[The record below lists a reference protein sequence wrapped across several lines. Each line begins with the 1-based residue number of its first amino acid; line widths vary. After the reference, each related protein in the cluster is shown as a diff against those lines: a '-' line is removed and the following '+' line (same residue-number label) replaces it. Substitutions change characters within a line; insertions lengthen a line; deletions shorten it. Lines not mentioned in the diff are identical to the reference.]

1 MLLLV
6 VSAAALWADLAR
18 SVSPEEYPRVI
29 GQQVLTHQPLSP
41 EVRAYYLAK
50 GRILAA
56 FLHKGMT
63 AEEVRRVL
71 GVRANGWVRSGE
83 RWEDSYSLL
92 GITVRYRVAEVAGGS
107 RLGLVIEEVGT
118 TEP

>member
-1 MLLLV
+1 MLALV
-6 VSAAALWADLAR
+6 VSAGVLWADLAR
-18 SVSPEEYPRVI
+18 PVSPEEYRRVL
-29 GQQVLTHQPLSP
+29 GHQILRHEPIRP

-50 GRILAA
+50 GGILAG
-56 FLHKGMT
+56 FLHKGMS

-71 GVRANGWVRSGE
+71 GIRPNGWVRAGE

-92 GITVRYRVAEVAGGS
+92 GMTVRYRVAEVAGGS